1 MIIPLYTSCMEGPF
15 AFVSFLIA
23 EAAVNVGISH
33 STELNARNQRLLKEL
48 FIFLTRKKI
57 VIALLKVIATKFLR
71 DTFELDSGLVT
82 VKVMVML
89 MLIMV
94 IRQYLELLLKK
105 YRHLKPKFSF
115 YFLKNIAHHVLS

>member
-1 MIIPLYTSCMEGPF
+1 
-15 AFVSFLIA
+15 
-23 EAAVNVGISH
+23 
-33 STELNARNQRLLKEL
+33 
-48 FIFLTRKKI
+48 
-57 VIALLKVIATKFLR
+57 
-71 DTFELDSGLVT
+71 

-89 MLIMV
+89 MLILV